1 VTLRKDIAPTASS
14 ALSYSEY
21 GLHTLELCSLF
32 SEEIKPQ
39 EVKPSKAPKSAAIT
53 VSGTKEAAKASG
65 EDVNQAEPSTDK
77 PTSEEPKAKRPSAKV
92 ESVWRKGPPK
102 AIHIPKDGLSA
113 FAPPYSSKPVLIDN
127 RGELQHAQ
135 LVRSPIPVIE
145 TSEVPKTES
154 VWTRGPP
161 SVVKTETAADVPTST
176 PDDESRAPAPVRT
189 ETQEVEIEPPTPSFS
204 HLNVPASA
212 WTVYSTDSD
221 PAGPWD
227 PAVRHQLP
235 PVPPLPYSQHD
246 FDTKHDPS
254 GLGTYPWGMPMMPV
268 PMMGYE
274 VQAPQYPGGAGVL
287 WTPNG
292 WAVQDAAMKRALNV
306 VEKAVKLGGK
316 GKAKPRGV
324 KSNFRSKSFCSSS
337 IQMSD
342 SVY

>member
-1 VTLRKDIAPTASS
+1 MASS

-21 GLHTLELCSLF
+21 RLHTFELGSPF

-39 EVKPSKAPKSAAIT
+39 EAKAFKASGSAGVI
-53 VSGTKEAAKASG
+53 EAAKVSG
-65 EDVNQAEPSTDK
+65 EVKKAGPASTDK
-77 PTSEEPKAKRPSAKV
+77 PTSEEPKAKKLPTKI

-113 FAPPYSSKPVLIDN
+113 FAPPYSSKPVLVDN
-127 RGELQHAQ
+127 KGDLQHAQ
-135 LVRSPIPVIE
+135 LIRSPIPIIE

-154 VWTRGPP
+154 AWTKGPP
-161 SVVKTETAADVPTST
+161 SIVKTEAVADAPTST
-176 PDDESRAPAPVRT
+176 PDAESRAPAPVRS

-246 FDTKHDPS
+246 FDTKHDPT

-268 PMMGYE
+268 PMLGYE
-274 VQAPQYPGGAGVL
+274 VQALQYPGGAGVL

-316 GKAKPRGV
+316 GKAKPKGV
-324 KSNFRSKSFCSSS
+324 KSNFRSKSCYSSS
-337 IQMSD
+337 IRLYEP
-342 SVY
+342 VY